1 MPRSMAAALAALLML
16 MGVVA
21 AAAPNATTMTEAASA
36 AVLVAAPAPS
46 SALTPAQA
54 TVANLPIASRVSAAG
69 EQCRLPVVVNG
80 TLVTDCFAWPGKLP
94 GDGAPTPPAAPTGAV
109 LVAAA
114 VRADPAAGACF
125 TLASPTVPQ
134 RCARSGGGAY
144 PRSPLASL
152 LVAGKGADALPGSL
166 CTIGGGRVAAKI
178 ISPGAESAKLPSCGE
193 DSGWG
198 CAVLRPKGQL
208 KASGFGFCQALDG
221 SDPTAAG
228 AGAPLGAGT
237 LAAPVEVPGGAASLP
252 TNPPAKAKAT
262 TDTADACG
270 PACM

>member
-1 MPRSMAAALAALLML
+1 MLRPRSMIAAIAALLL
-16 MGVVA
+16 LGGGA
-21 AAAPNATTMTEAASA
+21 AATPNATATEPTS
-36 AVLVAAPAPS
+36 AVLAAAPAPA

-54 TVANLPIASRVSAAG
+54 TVAGLPIASRVSAAG

-80 TLVTDCFAWPGKLP
+80 TLVTDCFAWASKLP
-94 GDGAPTPPAAPTGAV
+94 GDGATSPAPAPTGAV

-114 VRADPAAGACF
+114 VPADPAAGACF
-125 TLASPTVPQ
+125 TLASSTVPQ
-134 RCARSGGGAY
+134 RCARGGGAY
-144 PRSPLASL
+144 PRTPLATL
-152 LVAGKGADALPGSL
+152 LAAGKGADALPGSL
-166 CTIGGGRVAAKI
+166 CTIGGGKVAAKI
-178 ISPGAESAKLPSCGE
+178 ISPGAEAAKLPSCGE

-228 AGAPLGAGT
+228 AGAPVGAGL
-237 LAAPVEVPGGAASLP
+237 LAAPVQVPGGAASLP
-252 TNPPAKAKAT
+252 ANPPAKAKANG
-262 TDTADACG
+262 TADACG